1 MNDLAMKEIMRSKEE
16 KRIITGKIIGI
27 EDEYYKI
34 AGKNIPCAILWYENI
49 KILIPCTHI
58 GINKINKA
66 IMRGMLGAEIDYIV
80 MEIDTVANIA
90 IASRKDAMELRAK
103 LELTKLKSNDVVKVR
118 IVSVGI
124 KHIIVELYGKEVII
138 NADELQHTYI
148 LNCKEEYLV
157 GEYLKARVKEI
168 DIQNSIFKLSAK
180 EFVENPYK
188 NIRKYIID
196 EGEYTRKVIGFPKKN
211 SGIIVQ
217 LDVINVTCL
226 VRVPARFNSYP
237 HYFDKVLIR
246 VNEIKE
252 EKKWIVGYLVRVI

>member
-1 MNDLAMKEIMRSKEE
+1 MKEIMRSKEE

-103 LELTKLKSNDVVKVR
+103 LELTKLKSNDVVRVR

-188 NIRKYIID
+188 NIRKYIIED
-196 EGEYTRKVIGFPKKN
+196 GEYTGKVIGFPKKN

-237 HYFDKVLIR
+237 YYLDKVLIR

>member
-1 MNDLAMKEIMRSKEE
+1 MKEIMRSKEE
-16 KRIITGKIIGI
+16 KRILTGKIIGI

-188 NIRKYIID
+188 NIRKYIIE
-196 EGEYTRKVIGFPKKN
+196 EGEYTGKVIGFPKKN

-237 HYFDKVLIR
+237 HYLDKVLIR